1 MQNPQIQNDIAHF
14 SCKCPER
21 IWTSHIPGIHQIDV
35 RLNNDK
41 KTIDYVL
48 ARSFLENFLILN
60 ILVGW
65 PFARK
70 QKAIMK
76 KIIFLFF
83 TSLLSALAGLA
94 QYPYGLMPGLVFGV
108 VDDDT
113 LLNTR
118 KVLLNSGIK
127 KIHAYQTS
135 SESLKTHDSK
145 TTVINESGN
154 VESITACFSKNK
166 DNKETWCVFD
176 TFLYDDRG
184 RIREMKSRDRNGY
197 EVTQTILEYIGDKE
211 YKLISI
217 SKMPNKQWDTL
228 SDDHRYFNTKEQ
240 MIKLVRTIKGRS
252 PETSLYHYNA
262 DGLLDSV
269 QYENPHLPTIVYKRS
284 EKGKKKIIAAQI
296 QNSKFKW
303 VFNQSGQCESTQI
316 TTTHPPQS
324 NYTGSLKSES
334 NYYYNPDGTLLKVS
348 LKTSDKVKATMH
360 YTYSK

>member
-1 MQNPQIQNDIAHF
+1 MVSSPRD
-14 SCKCPER
+14 
-21 IWTSHIPGIHQIDV
+21 
-35 RLNNDK
+35 
-41 KTIDYVL
+41 
-48 ARSFLENFLILN
+48 
-60 ILVGW
+60 
-65 PFARK
+65 RK

-76 KIIFLFF
+76 KIIFFFF
-83 TSLLSALAGLA
+83 TSLLLGLAGLA

-118 KVLLNSGIK
+118 KVLLNSGIR

-184 RIREMKSRDRNGY
+184 RIREIKFRDRNGY
-197 EVTQTILEYIGDKE
+197 ELTETILEYIGEKE

-217 SKMPNKQWDTL
+217 SKMQNKQWDTL
-228 SDDHRYFNTKEQ
+228 ADDHRYFNTKGQ
-240 MIKLVRTIKGRS
+240 MIKLVRTIKGRPS
-252 PETSLYHYNA
+252 ESSLYYYNA
-262 DGLLDSV
+262 DRLLDSV

-284 EKGKKKIIAAQI
+284 EKGKKKIIEAQI

-303 VFNQSGQCESTQI
+303 VFNQSGQCESTKV
-316 TTTHPPQS
+316 TTIYPPHA

-334 NYYYNPDGTLLKVS
+334 NYYYNPDGTLLKVL
-348 LKTSDKVKATMH
+348 LKRSDKVKATMH

>member
-1 MQNPQIQNDIAHF
+1 
-14 SCKCPER
+14 
-21 IWTSHIPGIHQIDV
+21 
-35 RLNNDK
+35 
-41 KTIDYVL
+41 
-48 ARSFLENFLILN
+48 
-60 ILVGW
+60 
-65 PFARK
+65 
-70 QKAIMK
+70 MK
-76 KIIFLFF
+76 KIIFFFF
-83 TSLLSALAGLA
+83 TSLLLGLAGLA

-118 KVLLNSGIK
+118 KVLLNSGIR

-184 RIREMKSRDRNGY
+184 RIREIKFRDRNGY
-197 EVTQTILEYIGDKE
+197 ELTQTLLEYISEKE

-217 SKMPNKQWDTL
+217 SKMPYKQWDTL
-228 SDDHRYFNTKEQ
+228 TDHRYFNTKGQ
-240 MIKLVRTIKGRS
+240 MIKLVRIIKDRP
-252 PETSLYHYNA
+252 PESSLYYYNA
-262 DGLLDSV
+262 DRLLDSV
-269 QYENPHLPTIVYKRS
+269 QYENPHLPTLVYKRS
-284 EKGKKKIIAAQI
+284 EKGKKKIIEAQI

-303 VFNQSGQCESTQI
+303 VFNQSGQCESTKV
-316 TTTHPPQS
+316 TTIYPPHA
-324 NYTGSLKSES
+324 NYSGSLKSES
-334 NYYYNPDGTLLKVS
+334 NYYYNPDGTLLKVL
-348 LKTSDKVKATMH
+348 LKRSDKVKATMH